1 MRRYAGFVSDSARW
15 ERFDLRPDDVVISV
29 PSKCGTTWMQTMV
42 GMLIFGSPDLPA
54 PIGSLSPWMDML
66 TRSEDEVF
74 GILSAQS
81 HRRFIKT
88 HTPLDGLPW
97 SDTVT
102 YLTVMRHPL
111 DVAMS
116 IRDHLQAIDRGRV
129 RDLLVE
135 VAGNE
140 HFNGADSDDP
150 PEDLSGY
157 LGWWIDRESEQWED
171 GAGSLAEL
179 VMQSQTYWRER
190 HRPNVH
196 LFHYDDLWNDLP
208 AEMRRLAEGLGVA
221 VPPDRWP
228 ELAEAA
234 NLDSMRSRA
243 AVLVPESDLDIWETP
258 TSFFRTGGR
267 RAWADL
273 LSPQDLE
280 QYRLR
285 LVTLVGMEHAAWID
299 RSIERRG

>member
-54 PIGSLSPWMDML
+54 PIGLLSPWMDML

-102 YLTVMRHPL
+102 YLTVIRHPL

-116 IRDHLQAIDRGRV
+116 MRDHLQAIDRGRV
-129 RDLLVE
+129 RELLTE
-135 VAGNE
+135 VAG
-140 HFNGADSDDP
+140 DSSRQANSRRSGHLLTRLLAPAKLGRNARFVPGDP
-150 PEDLSGY
+150 EACRGMCGDEATDSK
-157 LGWWIDRESEQWED
+157 Q
-171 GAGSLAEL
+171 
-179 VMQSQTYWRER
+179 ER
-190 HRPNVH
+190 S
-196 LFHYDDLWNDLP
+196 
-208 AEMRRLAEGLGVA
+208 RRL
-221 VPPDRWP
+221 P
-228 ELAEAA
+228 
-234 NLDSMRSRA
+234 
-243 AVLVPESDLDIWETP
+243 
-258 TSFFRTGGR
+258 
-267 RAWADL
+267 
-273 LSPQDLE
+273 
-280 QYRLR
+280 
-285 LVTLVGMEHAAWID
+285 
-299 RSIERRG
+299 